1 MSRSERRADLHAIA
15 ARYVAA
21 QRAQKSRMFDEY
33 CATTQVGRKHAIAR
47 IGRAV
52 KALADKASG
61 VTTSTS
67 SYRH

>member
-15 ARYVAA
+15 ARYAA
-21 QRAQKSRMFDEY
+21 APRAQKRRMLDDY
-33 CATTQVGRKHAIAR
+33 CATAQVGRKHAIAR

-52 KALADKASG
+52 KALTDKGAG
-61 VTTSTS
+61 VITSTS